1 LYGYPLHTEVISR
14 PNGSVPFS
22 TIFLWTYIKFVDWI
36 WFVQQIMKM
45 SSAAQ
50 MEICHFIFCAISCFC
65 VRKMSP
71 SVVQIDICR
80 LFRPS
85 TDISH
90 RKCCQQ
96 ISFLWRGILSP
107 SAQLI
112 DPGQVTQSAH
122 CSQSMVSSSFFITDI
137 FFFPLAAVYFLYDL
151 SPFTVTIKEEWR
163 IFLHLVTRLC
173 AVLDRFTSSL
183 QDFIWCF
190 FDLSSWW
197 YQS

>member
-1 LYGYPLHTEVISR
+1 MNLHQVCWLELI
-14 PNGSVPFS
+14 
-22 TIFLWTYIKFVDWI
+22 
-36 WFVQQIMKM
+36 QQIMKM

-137 FFFPLAAVYFLYDL
+137 FFFSFGSCLLPVWSLTIHSHHQRRMTDLPTFGNSPL
-151 SPFTVTIKEEWR
+151 
-163 IFLHLVTRLC
+163 C
-173 AVLDRFTSSL
+173 
-183 QDFIWCF
+183 
-190 FDLSSWW
+190 SSWQV
-197 YQS
+197 YLQPTRFHMMLFLSLLLVVSKLVLELCSITYMFT